1 MSAVAPPHAAAR
13 RRRPPVA
20 LLVLAAVAGLLGA
33 LLGRSLAGEPSA
45 SPSAATRLAA
55 AASPAHTVAAG
66 DLRFALPDRWTPA
79 ASGPVV
85 PGFDRARPAYA
96 SSWSARAAIALL
108 RPANPT
114 LLPPALAAAR
124 GPGSPPPLIVQAGA
138 VRAYHYV
145 VVLPG
150 DRVLDV
156 YAAPTTQG
164 TATVACSVI
173 LYTPAECDPAVGA
186 LRLARGAFLPLSPNA
201 AFLEA
206 LPGVVDRLNAR
217 RGPLRER
224 LIRARTSPGG
234 ARTSARLGAAYAAA
248 GRALRPLVPGAGE
261 ARTTARTLA
270 RLATA
275 HAALARAL
283 KRRDHP
289 AFSRAALDIRAGES
303 RLGRALAHW
312 QGVLR
317 SAAAG

>member
-1 MSAVAPPHAAAR
+1 MSAVAPPHAAPR

-20 LLVLAAVAGLLGA
+20 LLVLAAIGALLGA
-33 LLGRSLAGEPSA
+33 LLGRSLAGDP
-45 SPSAATRLAA
+45 
-55 AASPAHTVAAG
+55 SPAPAPRHATAAPATSVAVG
-66 DLRFALPDRWTPA
+66 DLRFALPVRWA
-79 ASGPVV
+79 AATSGPVV
-85 PGFDRARPAYA
+85 PGFARARTAYA

-108 RPANPT
+108 PPADPT

-124 GPGSPPPLIVQAGA
+124 GPGSPPPLVVHAAG

-145 VVLPG
+145 LVLPG

-156 YAAPTTQG
+156 YAAPTTRG
-164 TATVACSVI
+164 TATVACAVI

-186 LRLARGAFLPLSPNA
+186 LRLARGSFLPLSADA

-206 LPGVVDRLNAR
+206 LPAVVDRLNAR

-234 ARTSARLGAAYAAA
+234 ARTAARLGAAYAAA
-248 GRALRPLVPGAGE
+248 ARALRPLVPAAGG
-261 ARTTARTLA
+261 ARTTVRTLA

-275 HAALARAL
+275 HAAVARAL
-283 KRRDHP
+283 KRVDHP
-289 AFSRAALDIRAGES
+289 AFSRAARDIRVGES

-312 QGVLR
+312 QRALR
-317 SAAAG
+317 GAAG